1 MDTGLTRKVLSAA
14 ALAAVCLA
22 LGFLGGN
29 KARTPRITERVDT
42 LVVRDTVVDYR
53 PIVSE
58 RRVVRIDTVRLAAVS
73 DEVCARTDTVFIHDT
88 VEVEVPVVFSRYR
101 GDNYD
106 IGVSGFRVELEYV
119 KVYPERVT
127 VTRTVSA
134 RERRWGFGVS
144 AGPSVVVSPSG
155 RVTGGLGVTGGFYL
169 RL

>member
-1 MDTGLTRKVLSAA
+1 MDTGRKYRFLAAA
-14 ALAAVCLA
+14 ALAAACLL

-29 KARTPRITERVDT
+29 KARTERFTERVDT
-42 LVVRDTVVDYR
+42 LVIRDTVVDYR
-53 PIVSE
+53 PIAVE
-58 RRVVRIDTVRLAAVS
+58 RLVVRTDTVRLV
-73 DEVCARTDTVFIHDT
+73 EVKRDTVPVRDT

-106 IGVSGFRVELEYV
+106 VGVSGFRVELEYV

-134 RERRWGFGVS
+134 RERRWGFGVA